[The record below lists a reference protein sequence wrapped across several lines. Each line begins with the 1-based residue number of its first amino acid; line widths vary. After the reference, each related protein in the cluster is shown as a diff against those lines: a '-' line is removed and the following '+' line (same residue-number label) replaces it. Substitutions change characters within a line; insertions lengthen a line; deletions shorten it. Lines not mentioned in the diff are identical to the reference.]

1 MKIIFNIIEKLFK
14 YIFIQNISVETVYIK
29 DIEGEELK
37 ISIIYKKIPIYKNYD
52 ITPINIGEWV
62 KIYGYRVLWQEKN
75 IGAELYYNMS
85 KFYINNYNSYRNYKI
100 LFKVINFILG
110 LIYLIILF
118 MIIMTGIY
126 LFKLWYCNLKWDN

>member
-62 KIYGYRVLWQEKN
+62 KIYDYRVLWQEKN

-126 LFKLWYCNLKWDN
+126 LFKLGYCNLK

>member
-37 ISIIYKKIPIYKNYD
+37 ISITYKKIPIYKNYD

-126 LFKLWYCNLKWDN
+126 LFKLGYFNLK